1 MKSSLLLSI
10 PLSMLIYSN
19 VIAHGDVTPQA
30 MDTSNLPE
38 LGEEWLEENPWRDP
52 KGDEW
57 LKAVTIGAS
66 GYNQNCARCH
76 GLEVVSGGLAPD
88 LRLLSADMDGDE
100 WYSERFRNGATQNGI
115 TKMPGFEKIL
125 GQQAAWAIRTYVETR
140 PTDDAFKAH
149 DERLH
154 AIRDTLKALATAIA
168 AGSKADVYAKTAT
181 DMQKEL
187 SEIGASAKTASKA
200 PKAESAVSRAALAL
214 DGSPESF
221 GKAADMLTIGLSA
234 TN

>member
-10 PLSMLIYSN
+10 PLSLFIYSN
-19 VIAHGDVTPQA
+19 ASAHGDVTPQA

-52 KGDEW
+52 EGEAW
-57 LKAVTIGAS
+57 AKAVAIGAS

-140 PTDDAFKAH
+140 PADDAFKDH
-149 DERLH
+149 TDRLM
-154 AIRDTLKALATAIA
+154 AIRDTLKVLANGIA
-168 AGSKADVYAKTAT
+168 SGGKAEDYAKPAKE
-181 DMQKEL
+181 MQKEL
-187 SEIGASAKTASKA
+187 ADIGAAAKTASKA

-214 DGSPESF
+214 DGSAESF
-221 GKAADMLTIGLSA
+221 AKAAEILTIGLSA
-234 TN
+234 TK